1 MSLVELSLQDAK
13 VLVVGGGMSG
23 VASAVLAASNGA
35 DVLLIDSGEPEYVN
49 KNSDLLSESGVQ
61 VSLGCDSVDSLDDYD
76 LVLPS
81 PGVSVH
87 NSPVLGEAIAR
98 GLECQS
104 EVEFAIRMFPHE
116 RLIGVTGTNGK
127 TTVTELIVHL
137 LSHSGVPAVKAG
149 NIGTPLSDV
158 LAGVDPDTWVVCEL
172 SSFQLALTEVFAPKI
187 GVFLNFGEDH
197 MDWHSDMTDYF
208 ESKMTMFQ
216 AMNAD
221 SHAILSFDD
230 PAVRGVAER
239 IPARITYFS
248 ASNSKTVDGLSCD
261 GNRMSGRID
270 GAPVNWEVDGMSLT
284 GHHNM
289 LNAAAAFAA
298 ALRAGAAPKD
308 LASALSRFNGLPHRV
323 ETVSSVNNVTY
334 INDSKATNPHAT
346 AAALAGLDRPV
357 VLLLGG
363 RNKGMDFS
371 DLASIAADCRA
382 ILCFGESGEEICSSM
397 NLERSE
403 VLSGM
408 REAVYRAAELA
419 EEGDIVLM
427 SPACA
432 SFDQFSGY
440 AERGEV
446 FKNIVAELEGAPARS
461 GS

>member
-1 MSLVELSLQDAK
+1 MSLVELSLRDAK
-13 VLVVGGGMSG
+13 VLVIGGGMSG
-23 VASAVLAASNGA
+23 VASAALAASSGA
-35 DVLLIDSGEPEYVN
+35 DVLLVDSGEPEYVS
-49 KNSDLLSESGVQ
+49 KKSDLLAESGVL
-61 VSLGCDSVDSLDDYD
+61 VSLSCDFVDALDDYD

-87 NSPVLGEAIAR
+87 NSPVLSEAIAR

-116 RLIGVTGTNGK
+116 RLIGITGTNGK

-137 LSHSGVPAVKAG
+137 LSHSGIPAVKAG
-149 NIGTPLSDV
+149 NIGTPLSEV
-158 LAGVDPDTWVVCEL
+158 LATVDPDTWVVCEL

-197 MDWHSDMTDYF
+197 MDWHSDTTDYF
-208 ESKMTMFQ
+208 ESKMSMFQ
-216 AMNAD
+216 AMNTD
-221 SHAILSFDD
+221 SDAILSFDD
-230 PAVRGVAER
+230 PAVRGVSQR
-239 IPARITYFS
+239 IPSRITYFS
-248 ASNSKTVDGLSCD
+248 ASGVQLGDGLSCD
-261 GNRMSGRID
+261 GMSVSGRID
-270 GAPVNWEVDGMSLT
+270 GVPVSYEADGMSLT

-289 LNAAAAFAA
+289 LNASAAFAA
-298 ALRAGAAPKD
+298 ALRTGAEPRD
-308 LASALSRFNGLPHRV
+308 LARALSRFNGLPHRV
-323 ETVSSVNNVTY
+323 ETVLTINDVTY

-357 VLLLGG
+357 VLLVGG

-371 DLASIAADCRA
+371 DLAGLAADCRA

-397 NLERSE
+397 KLDQAE
-403 VLSGM
+403 VLSGLQ
-408 REAVYRAAELA
+408 EAVYRAAELA
-419 EEGDIVLM
+419 QAGDIVLM

-432 SFDQFSGY
+432 SFDEFSGY

-446 FKNIVAELEGAPARS
+446 FKSIVAKLEGTPARS